1 MFTVQYSKSARK
13 SLKGMPRTTA
23 LLIVDKIEAL
33 ACDPLAPNNNVK
45 KLTNHPGYRLR
56 IGDWRVV
63 YLVHEKVLVIAV
75 VRIAPRGKV
84 YQ

>member
-1 MFTVQYSKSARK
+1 MFSIEYSKAARK
-13 SLKGMPRTTA
+13 ALKAMPRNTA
-23 LLIVDKIEAL
+23 RLIIEKIEAL
-33 ACDPLAPNNNVK
+33 STAQMPPNNNVK

-63 YLVHEKVLVIAV
+63 YTIHEQALLIAV
-75 VRIAPRGKV
+75 VRIAPRGDV